1 MRCAIY
7 TRVSTDTQTSKNQL
21 MELRQIAASKSL
33 TVVREYTDNGISGA
47 KGRVGRKGFDELI
60 KGATRKEFDIILA
73 WSVDRLGRSLTDLLS
88 FLNEIQSIG
97 CDLYLHQQG
106 LDTSTP
112 AGRMMFQMCGV
123 FAEFERGMIRER
135 VIAGQNRAKAQ
146 GKHIGRPSNLNEGL
160 IQSIKYMRS
169 QGLGIR
175 KIATDL
181 KVGVGTIYRVI
192 EQQERDSK
200 CCSQT
205 STNVT

>member
-7 TRVSTDTQTSKNQL
+7 TRVSTGTQETANQIHT
-21 MELRQIAASKSL
+21 LREIAEMRSL
-33 TVVREYTDNGISGA
+33 TIVNEFTDEGISGT
-47 KGRVGRKGFDELI
+47 KGRDIRKGFDELI

-88 FLNEIQSIG
+88 FLNEIQSVG

-112 AGRMMFQMCGV
+112 AGKMMFQMCGV

-175 KIATDL
+175 RIANDL
-181 KVGVGTIYRVI
+181 KVGVGTVYRVI
-192 EQQERDSK
+192 E
-200 CCSQT
+200 
-205 STNVT
+205 

>member
-1 MRCAIY
+1 VCAFFAQINIVFKELIMRCAIY
-7 TRVSTDTQTSKNQL
+7 TRVSTDTQTSENQL
-21 MELRQIAASKSL
+21 IELRQIAASKSL
-33 TVVREYTDNGISGA
+33 TIVREYTDNGISGA

-88 FLNEIQSIG
+88 FLNEIQSVG

-112 AGRMMFQMCGV
+112 AGKMMFQMCGV

-175 KIATDL
+175 RIANDL
-181 KVGVGTIYRVI
+181 KVGVGTVYRVI
-192 EQQERDSK
+192 E
-200 CCSQT
+200 
-205 STNVT
+205 